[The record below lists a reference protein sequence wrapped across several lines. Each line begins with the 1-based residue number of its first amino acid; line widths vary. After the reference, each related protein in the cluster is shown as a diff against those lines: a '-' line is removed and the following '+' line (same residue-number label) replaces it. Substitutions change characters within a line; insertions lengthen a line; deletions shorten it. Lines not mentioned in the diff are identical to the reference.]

1 MVHITHMLVMRL
13 FFYSIEM
20 CGNENHIFLNEVLY
34 VYNNE
39 LPTNEHNKSID
50 NAMIY
55 GNYIKNNGN
64 RYSKLSNDI
73 L

>member
-1 MVHITHMLVMRL
+1 
-13 FFYSIEM
+13 M
-20 CGNENHIFLNEVLY
+20 CGNEKSYFLNEVLY

-64 RYSKLSNDI
+64 RYSKLVMIYCNLKVD
-73 L
+73 